1 MNENFNPKGGV
12 TFYEGNREKS
22 SVKKGKSYNDQFQGK
37 TKMTLTQYENMK
49 GFRIKVATQPGKTEG
64 DGNSSFQ
71 NYIKRNDPKDTQVS

>member
-1 MNENFNPKGGV
+1 
-12 TFYEGNREKS
+12 
-22 SVKKGKSYNDQFQGK
+22 
-37 TKMTLTQYENMK
+37 MTLTQYENMK